1 MGTNITRTRVHT
13 HTHTSSSEDG
23 CGWYFW
29 AFGRFYASCNDWEK
43 VGGKYEWKD
52 AKRTKLE
59 WYIENVKPECWSQ
72 YKARMPIG
80 RIQHYLITNMSSNA
94 RRALTLPCTR
104 SHKLGIKVAA
114 WYQNVANLKACKVCN
129 EGMVTDECHLL
140 FTCSTYSAIRSRYV
154 DILRGSDNLSAIL
167 KSPPRRLS
175 SYVYDLF
182 KHRDFVL
189 RCMNTP
195 S

>member
-1 MGTNITRTRVHT
+1 MGTNKSLEIMLNTRVSCTILTYDGWMGTNITRTRVHT

-72 YKARMPIG
+72 YKARMPIY
-80 RIQHYLITNMSSNA
+80 RIQPYLITNMSSNA
-94 RRALTLPCTR
+94 RSALKLLHTW
-104 SHKLGIKVAA
+104 SHKLGIEVASM
-114 WYQNVANLKACKVCN
+114 
-129 EGMVTDECHLL
+129 MVSKHHELL
-140 FTCSTYSAIRSRYV
+140 ALHMLGI
-154 DILRGSDNLSAIL
+154 
-167 KSPPRRLS
+167 
-175 SYVYDLF
+175 
-182 KHRDFVL
+182 
-189 RCMNTP
+189 
-195 S
+195 